1 MSGGDRNVLATR
13 QKEGGSKK
21 DKKIVGVFSMEG
33 RAETVQVN
41 LPDGAY
47 TNLIDGSHFDVF
59 ERTLALNGEPVIV
72 EI

>member
-1 MSGGDRNVLATR
+1 
-13 QKEGGSKK
+13 
-21 DKKIVGVFSMEG
+21 MEG

-59 ERTLALNGEPVIV
+59 ERTLRLTGEPLIF